1 MHYYLI
7 IAFKLFCLYHVY
19 KNRKPYYW
27 FYVIFFLPI
36 IGAVFYFITQVLT
49 SRGVDKIQGELTT
62 IINPTKKIK
71 DLEKRIQF
79 SDTYTNRIN
88 LADAYFDL
96 EDFNKAVINYNK
108 TLEDELQDASHTRK
122 QLISCYFKLK
132 DYDSLIA
139 QVENIKDK
147 RDFIGSKQQFFYGIA
162 LIEKGKLEAAEKQ
175 LKEIDRPYSNYNERL
190 ELAKFYLENNKEL
203 EGKDLLNEIYTESQ
217 YMTKPNRRTF
227 RSTIAEVERL
237 LKIYG

>member
-1 MHYYLI
+1 MIYL
-7 IAFKLFCLYHVY
+7 VY
-19 KNRKPYYW
+19 I

-36 IGAVFYFITQVLT
+36 VGAVFYFITQVLT
-49 SRGVDKIQGELTT
+49 SGDVDKIQDELTT

-79 SDTYTNRIN
+79 SDTYTNRVN

-96 EDFNKAVINYNK
+96 GDFNKAAQNYNK

-132 DYDSLIA
+132 DYDRLIA

-162 LIEKGKLEAAEKQ
+162 LIEKGKLEEAEKQ

-203 EGKDLLNEIYTESQ
+203 EGKGLLNEIYSESQ

-237 LKIYG
+237 LKTYG

>member
-1 MHYYLI
+1 M
-7 IAFKLFCLYHVY
+7 
-19 KNRKPYYW
+19 
-27 FYVIFFLPI
+27 
-36 IGAVFYFITQVLT
+36 
-49 SRGVDKIQGELTT
+49 
-62 IINPTKKIK
+62 
-71 DLEKRIQF
+71 
-79 SDTYTNRIN
+79 
-88 LADAYFDL
+88 
-96 EDFNKAVINYNK
+96 
-108 TLEDELQDASHTRK
+108 QDASHTRK

-132 DYDSLIA
+132 DYDRLIA

-162 LIEKGKLEAAEKQ
+162 LIEKGKLEEAEKQ

-203 EGKDLLNEIYTESQ
+203 EGKGLLNEIYSESQ

-237 LKIYG
+237 LKTYG